1 MSEAR
6 AVKSTAR
13 RIEMNPFWTNLSDN
27 LKVCGRNAKFF
38 LCVVVAFFGVPVLI
52 AVISETGARD
62 HILPALPWVGVF
74 AVAWVAVVIRQAR
87 ARRRERLERR
97 PLSCDELRV
106 ARSKLMKD
114 RNLKAKVKIL

>member
-1 MSEAR
+1 
-6 AVKSTAR
+6 
-13 RIEMNPFWTNLSDN
+13 MNPFWTTLSDN

-38 LCVVVAFFGVPVLI
+38 LCVVIAFFGVPVLI
-52 AVISETGARD
+52 AVVSETRVREYL
-62 HILPALPWVGVF
+62 LPALPWAGVVALAWL
-74 AVAWVAVVIRQAR
+74 AVAIHRAR

-114 RNLKAKVKIL
+114 RNLKANVKVL